1 MALSF
6 MPHFELR
13 GRIGRLNK
21 VEILYP
27 LDFSYSN

>member
-13 GRIGRLNK
+13 GRIERLNE